1 MGVSWSGFNAA
12 YTATCAP
19 TTPPYRYRSHANLAH
34 ALDSRMASFAI
45 VAVSLECCE
54 SSFAAD
60 LESVVQIQV
69 ESNGRAL
76 DVDLTTLAAKRTPPS
91 NLSIASNALTS
102 CAASSSSSSLRSS
115 SSRSKP
121 EPSVSSPSPGPRV
134 WRFTLDL
141 TFSSSK
147 LPRYSSSASM
157 SSSPGPRAV
166 SQSSGSRVQR
176 MAGTRPHPSS
186 SSSSP
191 TVSAIFS
198 QAAVASAATNKIPSL
213 PSATDAATRTAGVR
227 SSSNACAPRAAMT
240 MDPLSAARAA
250 SHAARAFSFSGNV
263 LKFASLR
270 DAPSTAA
277 RSPATCHACAVVTDT
292 SAASLLS
299 SRHARAARSIRS
311 SARIARFSVSGFSAT
326 ETLIGCAFSSAKRLQ
341 IRPRRRSSLPRRRL
355 RWTSAWSMP
364 PARDMTCGGRS
375 APPLA
380 RSAAARHCRL
390 RTKAGPPPDLTTN
403 LDIAWIAA
411 AAPCAGSSAGRE
423 SSPFTIESSRPPAGT
438 SYASRS
444 GRKPR
449 GPTNLASWSPRPPSA
464 PSRSNS

>member
-1 MGVSWSGFNAA
+1 
-12 YTATCAP
+12 
-19 TTPPYRYRSHANLAH
+19 
-34 ALDSRMASFAI
+34 MASFAI

-60 LESVVQIQV
+60 LERVVQIQV

-76 DVDLTTLAAKRTPPS
+76 ELDLTTLAAKRTPPS
-91 NLSIASNALTS
+91 SLSIASNALTS
-102 CAASSSSSSLRSS
+102 CASSSSSSSLRSS

-121 EPSVSSPSPGPRV
+121 SSISSPSPGPRV

-141 TFSSSK
+141 AFSSSK
-147 LPRYSSSASM
+147 LPRYSSSPSM

-198 QAAVASAATNKIPSL
+198 QAAVASAATSKIPSL
-213 PSATDAATRTAGVR
+213 PRATDAATRTAGVR

-250 SHAARAFSFSGNV
+250 SHAARALSFSGRV
-263 LKFASLR
+263 VKFASLR
-270 DAPSTAA
+270 EAPSTAA

-292 SAASLLS
+292 SAASLMS

-326 ETLIGCAFSSAKRLQ
+326 ETFTGCAFSSAKRLQ
-341 IRPRRRSSLPRRRL
+341 IRPRRLSSLPRRRL
-355 RWTSAWSMP
+355 RCTSAWSMP

-403 LDIAWIAA
+403 LETAWIAA

-423 SSPFTIESSRPPAGT
+423 SSPFTIESSRPPDGT

-444 GRKPR
+444 GRRPR

>member
-1 MGVSWSGFNAA
+1 
-12 YTATCAP
+12 
-19 TTPPYRYRSHANLAH
+19 
-34 ALDSRMASFAI
+34 MASLAI

-76 DVDLTTLAAKRTPPS
+76 ELDLTTLAAKRTPPS
-91 NLSIASNALTS
+91 SLSIASNALTS
-102 CAASSSSSSLRSS
+102 CVASSSSSSLRSS
-115 SSRSKP
+115 SSLGSKP
-121 EPSVSSPSPGPRV
+121 SISSPSPPPV

-141 TFSSSK
+141 AFSSSK

-166 SQSSGSRVQR
+166 SQSSASRVQR

-198 QAAVASAATNKIPSL
+198 QAAVASDATNKIPSL
-213 PSATDAATRTAGVR
+213 PRATDAATRTAGVR

-263 LKFASLR
+263 VKFASFR

-341 IRPRRRSSLPRRRL
+341 IRPKRRSSLPRRRL

-390 RTKAGPPPDLTTN
+390 RTKAGPPPDRTTN
-403 LDIAWIAA
+403 LETAWIAA

-444 GRKPR
+444 GLKPR

>member
-1 MGVSWSGFNAA
+1 M
-12 YTATCAP
+12 
-19 TTPPYRYRSHANLAH
+19 AH

-76 DVDLTTLAAKRTPPS
+76 DVELTTLAAKRTPPS
-91 NLSIASNALTS
+91 SLSIASNALTS

-121 EPSVSSPSPGPRV
+121 SSISSPSPPPV

-141 TFSSSK
+141 AFSSSK

-166 SQSSGSRVQR
+166 SQSSRSRVQR

-186 SSSSP
+186 SSSSS

-250 SHAARAFSFSGNV
+250 SHAARALSFSGKV
-263 LKFASLR
+263 VKFASLR

-403 LDIAWIAA
+403 LEIAWIAA